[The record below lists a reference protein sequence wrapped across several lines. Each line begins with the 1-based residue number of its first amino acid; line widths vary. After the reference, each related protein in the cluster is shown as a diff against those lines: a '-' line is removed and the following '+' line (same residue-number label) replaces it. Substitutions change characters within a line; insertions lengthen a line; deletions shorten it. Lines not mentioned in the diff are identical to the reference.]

1 MAVTADILATY
12 RGPRR
17 VFARLLRMGPRE
29 DRLLVFLMA
38 GCALMFIS
46 RMPSLAREAYLTGQE
61 QTMLLSNA
69 LFGIIFVAPLALYT
83 LALVTHW
90 IARVLRGQ
98 AESHSARLALFWSF
112 LAASPLMLLN
122 GLVAGMIGPGTELTL
137 IGGLWFSAFMW
148 FWISGMYQGYWG
160 KEQVSA

>member
-1 MAVTADILATY
+1 MAVTGDILATY

-17 VFARLLRMGPRE
+17 VFARLLAMGPRE
-29 DRLLVFLMA
+29 DRMLAFLMA

-46 RMPSLAREAYLTGQE
+46 RMPSLAREAHLTGQE

-83 LALVTHW
+83 LALIAHF
-90 IARVLRGQ
+90 IARALRGTG
-98 AESHSARLALFWSF
+98 ESHAARLALFWSF

-122 GLVAGMIGPGTELTL
+122 GLVAGMIGPGTELNL
-137 IGGLWFSAFMW
+137 IGGLWFSAFLW
-148 FWISGMYQGYWG
+148 FWISGMYQGYWV
-160 KEQVSA
+160 KPQVKA